1 MNEAVPAPASLRHA
15 DGIDA
20 LRGIAAL
27 LVVLFHMNQ
36 TGFGVVSPVW
46 TQAGLLG
53 VNLFFTLSGF
63 LIAHCVM
70 APAEFGSKRYLE
82 SRARRILP
90 NYFIA
95 LFLVITVVDVR
106 SLIQVPVSQAA
117 GDLATHALLIHGW
130 FPSYAVSI
138 MGPFWTLSH
147 EWWFYLLMPAA
158 APILR
163 SRYWWLVPLG
173 MTAVALTA
181 RLGMLEDWWVLPCGL
196 THPLA
201 LWDQFA
207 AGILAAGF
215 TRRMG
220 KGEPARWLRP
230 LLLTAGTALVVW
242 SIWRICQMGLTIDPA
257 KFKGGAFGGKVMEKF
272 YDRRSNV
279 LWFSPL
285 LAAGVAMLVSGLW
298 MARGRRWRFPV
309 LPWMG
314 QVSYSTYLYHMP
326 VVLCFGRA
334 FKNLPAD
341 SFWQQRWA
349 AFLLVL
355 GMVYAFSAFAWK
367 FFEQPWMRTRR
378 PAASTSTSTPPA

>member
-1 MNEAVPAPASLRHA
+1 MNKAATIAEKN

-36 TGFGVVSPVW
+36 TGFGVISPAW

-63 LIAHCVM
+63 LIARCVM
-70 APAEFGSKRYLE
+70 IPTEFDATRYLR

-95 LFLVITVVDVR
+95 IFLVIAVVDVR
-106 SLIQVPVSQAA
+106 SLINVPVPQAA

-130 FPSYAVSI
+130 FPTYATSI

-147 EWWFYLLMPAA
+147 EWWFYMLMLAT

-163 SRYWWLVPLG
+163 SRHWWLVPLL
-173 MTAVALTA
+173 MAATALICRV
-181 RLGMLEDWWVLPCGL
+181 GDIEKWWVLTGGT

-215 TRRMG
+215 TRRNG
-220 KGEPARWLRP
+220 NGEPVRWLRP
-230 LLLTAGTALVVW
+230 VLLAAGITVVLW
-242 SIWRICQMGLTIDPA
+242 SVWRICQEGLLVDPI
-257 KFKGGAFGGKVMEKF
+257 KFKGGAFGNKVMEKF
-272 YDRRSNV
+272 YLRRSNV
-279 LWFSPL
+279 LWFTPM
-285 LAAGVAMLVSGLW
+285 LATGVAALVAGLW
-298 MARGRRWRFPV
+298 LGKGRRWQLPV

-314 QVSYSTYLYHMP
+314 KVSYSTYLYHMP

-341 SFWQQRWA
+341 SFWKQPWA

-355 GMVYAFSAFAWK
+355 GMVYAFSAFAWL
-367 FFEQPWMRTRR
+367 FFEQPWMEKRGTKE
-378 PAASTSTSTPPA
+378 AK